1 MASKNNP
8 PLCKSARLNGIAPVV
23 HNLRNHAKHDT
34 RSLNSF
40 HGLPTERCRTKKN
53 STHNTEKTMRE
64 EQRQQIRERLKA
76 ENKAKVAAKEA
87 ENKAKAAAKEAAATA
102 AKEAAAAAAKEAAA
116 AAILP
121 IGINN
126 LPAILRT
133 PTSSRRGREANT
145 PAGNAS
151 DSPESPVKKKKKV
164 EIREV
169 PAASNKKAPA
179 LSTKELQQAIRM
191 KLTSELVAKG
201 KSPPVAS
208 PEVYYQP
215 PDIPPFPPNVDA
227 DDCEDRQDVETERI
241 FDGNS
246 YSLFTSP

>member
-1 MASKNNP
+1 MASKKNP
-8 PLCKSARLNGIAPVV
+8 PLRKSARLNGIAPVV
-23 HNLRNHAKHDT
+23 HNLHNHANHDT

-76 ENKAKVAAKEA
+76 ENKAK
-87 ENKAKAAAKEAAATA
+87 AAAKEAAATA
-102 AKEAAAAAAKEAAA
+102 AKEAAAAATEVAAAAAKEAAA

-164 EIREV
+164 EIRDV

-179 LSTKELQQAIRM
+179 HSTKELQQAIRM

-201 KSPPVAS
+201 KSSPVAS
-208 PEVYYQP
+208 PEGYYQP

-246 YSLFTSP
+246 YYLFTSHWLF